1 MAARTTRTFSL
12 SELPEVFPTSTAIS
26 EALQRA
32 VRAGK
37 ARKLSGRLYTR
48 NLEEPLEGI
57 ARRNWQAIV
66 AHHFPEAVVADRS
79 ALEAKPAPD
88 GSLFLDA
95 GPDYA
100 GRRPAVIPG
109 LKLRPR
115 KGPGPIEG
123 DMPYMGIY
131 IASQPR
137 AILENTRAS
146 RARAGVARTYSR
158 PELEAELSRI
168 IEQRGEDGLNELRDQ
183 ARRLV
188 PKLGAQ
194 PEMKML
200 EDLIGSVMGTRNT
213 PLETEAARA
222 HQAGVGFDTRRVDLF
237 ATLQAELLRQP
248 FAARKE
254 QPGSFPALSFFEA
267 YFSNWIEGTEFEVD
281 EAEQIVFEKKVPKAR
296 VEDAHDV
303 LGTFAVVND
312 PEKRS
317 DRAAD
322 PRSFLALLRKR
333 HAEMLSRRPQVN
345 PGSFKDVPNRAG
357 GTSFVSPELVQGT
370 LIEGWRYLE
379 PLPEGLSRAIFMM
392 FLISEVHPFIDGN
405 GRVGRVFMNTELSA
419 SGEQRIVIPLSY
431 REDYLG
437 GLRALSRGGDPRPLI
452 RVLDFA
458 QRYSAAIDWSDLS
471 HARQMLAE
479 SNGFIPPDEAEETGQ
494 RLRFPSAS

>member
-1 MAARTTRTFSL
+1 MTARSRRTFSV
-12 SELPEVFPTSTAIS
+12 SELPEVFATSTAIS
-26 EALQRA
+26 EPLQRA
-32 VRAGK
+32 VQAGK
-37 ARKLSGRLYTR
+37 ARKLGGRLYTR

-57 ARRNWQAIV
+57 ARRNWQTIV
-66 AHHFPEAVVADRS
+66 AHYFPKAVVADRS

-100 GRRPAVIPG
+100 RRRPAAIPG

-168 IEQRGEDGLNELRDQ
+168 IEQRGEAGLNELRDQ
-183 ARRLV
+183 ARGLAT
-188 PKLGAQ
+188 KLDAQ
-194 PEMKML
+194 PEMEML
-200 EDLIGSVMGTRNT
+200 DDLIGSVMGTRNT
-213 PLETEAARA
+213 PLETVAARA
-222 HQAGVGFDTRRVDLF
+222 HQAGIGFDTRRVDLF
-237 ATLQAELLRQP
+237 AALQSELLRQT
-248 FAARKE
+248 FAGRKE

-281 EAEQIVFEKKVPKAR
+281 EAEQIVFENKVPKAR

-303 LGTFAVVND
+303 LGTFAVVSD
-312 PEKRS
+312 PEKQS
-317 DRAAD
+317 ERASD

-345 PGSFKDVPNRAG
+345 PGSFKDMPNRAG

-370 LIEGWRYLE
+370 LIEGCRYLE
-379 PLPEGLSRAIFMM
+379 PLPAGLSRAIFMM
-392 FLISEVHPFIDGN
+392 FLISEVHPFVDGN
-405 GRVGRVFMNTELSA
+405 GRVGRVFMNAELSA
-419 SGEQRIVIPLSY
+419 ADEQRIVIPLSY
-431 REDYLG
+431 RDDYLG
-437 GLRALSRGGDPRPLI
+437 GLRALSRAGDPRPLI

-458 QRYSAAIDWSDLS
+458 QRYSAAIDWSDLAR
-471 HARQMLAE
+471 ARQMLEE
-479 SNGFIPPDEAEETGQ
+479 SNGFIPPDEAEGTGQ
-494 RLRFPSAS
+494 RLRLPSVS